1 MHLMPGPSYASRTPA
16 LLAALLVAC
25 ATPQVKPPPP
35 APPPPP
41 PPESKHKMVNPLIDG
56 PERGRGKISTW
67 GVMGTIDRKVT
78 EKGLAVQF
86 PAVVSCFARQ
96 VKKEPYLGGT
106 IKLTFRVDRQGKVKQ
121 LYLAESDLGSLTV
134 ERCVVGEL
142 VRAAFPPPRG
152 GESEFSFPLSFSG
165 HVEPEWW
172 APSKVQRKLRRIL
185 RARRG
190 EEPPQL
196 PPGLSLTFYVNRRGR
211 VLSVGMSADE
221 PIDVAVADE
230 LDKRVRRL
238 RFKRHRTRYIKVSSP
253 LG

>member
-1 MHLMPGPSYASRTPA
+1 MHLMPGLLYVSRTLA

-35 APPPPP
+35 K
-41 PPESKHKMVNPLIDG
+41 PPESKHKMVNPLIDASDQ
-56 PERGRGKISTW
+56 GRGKISTW

-78 EKGLAVQF
+78 EKGLSTQF
-86 PAVVSCFARQ
+86 PAVVGCFERQ
-96 VKKEPYLGGT
+96 LRKEPYLGGT
-106 IKLTFRVDRQGKVKQ
+106 IKLTFRVDREGKVKQ

-134 ERCVVGEL
+134 ERCVLAEL
-142 VRAAFPPPRG
+142 IQAAFPPPRG

-165 HVEPEWW
+165 NVEPEWW
-172 APSKVQRKLRRIL
+172 SPSKVQRKLRRVK

-190 EEPPQL
+190 KQPPQL

-211 VLSVGMSADE
+211 VLSVGMSADG
-221 PIDVAVADE
+221 PIEEAVADE

-238 RFKRHRTRYIKVSSP
+238 RFKRHRMRYVKVSSP
-253 LG
+253 LS